1 VDFVVLLGIWLV
13 IWLGIWLGVVVIW
26 LGVLGIWLD
35 VVPDGVVC
43 HFLCDVFV

>member
-26 LGVLGIWLD
+26 LD